1 MSETSR
7 PDTGRPDAE
16 RTVESATA
24 ARQGRFGRP
33 VFWVLVFSTLLAA
46 IGLLLA
52 WTWRAP
58 SLARDDS
65 KIGDARTASA
75 PSFTAPEPAPIATPP
90 GSDHTTPQPK

>member
-7 PDTGRPDAE
+7 PDTGRP
-16 RTVESATA
+16 VETATA

-65 KIGDARTASA
+65 KIGDTRAASA
-75 PSFTAPEPAPIATPP
+75 PGYAAPEPAPIAAPP
-90 GSDHTTPQPK
+90 PK